1 MAHAQ
6 DHDAGFGRLLQRVR
20 RAARLTQEE
29 LAERSG
35 VAVRTISDI
44 ERGKVR
50 TAQRETARRLVTAL
64 RLTGPDQTAFEEA
77 ARGRP
82 PTDAGG
88 AGAPAPSG
96 PAGTTSE
103 GADTAPGAVAASP
116 PVTFRQVH
124 PPPTPLI
131 GRENE
136 SRAVVGTL
144 SRPDVR
150 IVTLTG
156 TGGVGKT
163 RVALAVAEAVGADFA
178 DGVCDVDLTLVSGS
192 ADVVTHLIGAAG
204 GEIRRGDVAELADVL
219 GQRRLLLLLDN
230 FEHVLPAAPAVA
242 AVLARCPNLKLLVT
256 SRVALHIRGEHEYRL
271 DPLPVPDADPP
282 SDAALLARSASVRLF
297 AWHASA
303 RRSDWRL
310 TDANAATVARI
321 CRLLDGVPLA
331 IELAAVRV
339 GLFPVDVIAQRL
351 DRRLGRIQLLTAG
364 PRDAPDR
371 QRTLAAAI
379 GWSVGL
385 LPPPAQRLLARLSV
399 FPARYTVE
407 AAELVCAGDDGRPAV
422 DVLEGLAVIGDHHLH
437 RSLADGRFAMYEAV
451 REFAAERLREL
462 GEEEAIAA
470 RHTGYVVAEAEQ
482 AAIGLAG
489 AEQEHWLERM
499 EGLRYDLPV
508 VLARVRSAG
517 DPETAVQ
524 IAGAVWRFWYG
535 RGAIADGRRWLDE
548 ALAAG
553 DPDPTDP
560 TPARHRARALNA
572 AAALGHYVGLDHAEV
587 AARYRAATVLWRRAG
602 DDVGLAGT
610 LSNLAMSQQYAND
623 PEAARRTYDEALV
636 AARRAGDERVVATAL
651 LNLGI
656 LLVQQGEPDP
666 AGPALDESLRLFQ
679 RAGNVRATADVYTAQ
694 ALLATATCRYARAE
708 RLAERSRE
716 LFLRLQDELGDTE
729 SLLVIAQAVELSGTD
744 DARARKLY
752 ETGLE
757 TCRRLGDVWGPG
769 LALVGLGRL
778 ALRRAD
784 RAAAAELADAAL
796 AHYRSLGFQ
805 TGVRIAAAL
814 RAAVESTDDPV
825 PSTDLYALL
834 PP

>member
-1 MAHAQ
+1 MLTRAH
-6 DHDAGFGRLLQRVR
+6 DHDAEFGRLLRRVR

-35 VAVRTISDI
+35 VAARTISDI

-50 TAQRETARRLVTAL
+50 TAQRETARRLAAAL
-64 RLTGPDQTAFEEA
+64 RLTGTDLTAFEET

-82 PTDAGG
+82 ATG
-88 AGAPAPSG
+88 AGPPTPPGPPTPAGATAAPETPAPS
-96 PAGTTSE
+96 
-103 GADTAPGAVAASP
+103 

-131 GRENE
+131 GREDE

-144 SRPDVR
+144 SREDVR

-163 RVALAVAEAVGADFA
+163 RVALAVAETVGADFA
-178 DGVCDVDLTLVSGS
+178 DGVCDVDLTLVSGP
-192 ADVVTHLIGAAG
+192 ADVVTHLVGAAG
-204 GEIRRGDVAELADVL
+204 GEIRRGDVAELVGVL
-219 GQRRLLLLLDN
+219 GKRRLLLLLDN
-230 FEHVLPAAPAVA
+230 FEHVLSAASAVA
-242 AVLARCPNLKLLVT
+242 AVLARCPNLKVLVT

-282 SDAALLARSASVRLF
+282 RDAALLARSAAVRLF
-297 AWHASA
+297 AWHAAA

-339 GLFPVDVIAQRL
+339 GLFPVDVIADRL
-351 DRRLGRIQLLTAG
+351 DRRLGRLRLLTAG

-407 AAELVCAGDDGRPAV
+407 AAELVCAGGDADL
-422 DVLEGLAVIGDHHLH
+422 DVLEGLAAIGDHHLH
-437 RSLADGRFAMYEAV
+437 SSLADGRFAMYEAV

-462 GEEEAIAA
+462 GEEDSTAA
-470 RHTGYVVAEAEQ
+470 RHTAYVVAEAEQ
-482 AAIGLAG
+482 AALGLAG
-489 AEQEHWLERM
+489 AEQEHWLDRM
-499 EGLRYDLPV
+499 EHLRYDLPV
-508 VLARVRSAG
+508 VLARVRVAG
-517 DPETAVQ
+517 EPETAVQ

-553 DPDPTDP
+553 DPDPVDP
-560 TPARHRARALNA
+560 TLARHRARALNA
-572 AAALGHYVGLDHAEV
+572 AAALGHYVGVEHAEV
-587 AARYRAATVLWRRAG
+587 VARYRAAVVLWRRAG

-623 PEAARRTYDEALV
+623 PAAARRTYDEALA

-656 LLVQQGEPDP
+656 LLVQESRTEL
-666 AGPALDESLRLFQ
+666 AAPALDESLRLFQ
-679 RAGNVRATADVYTAQ
+679 RAKNVRATADVYTAQ
-694 ALLATATCRYARAE
+694 ALLATATGRYAEAE
-708 RLAERSRE
+708 RLAERSRD
-716 LFLRLQDELGDTE
+716 LFRRLQDELGDTE
-729 SLLVIAQAVELSGTD
+729 SLLVIAQAVELSGAD
-744 DARARKLY
+744 DGRARRLY
-752 ETGLE
+752 ESGLE

-784 RAAAAELADAAL
+784 RSAAAELAEAAL
-796 AHYRSLGFQ
+796 AHYRSLEFQ
-805 TGVRIAAAL
+805 TGIRIAEAL
-814 RAAVESTDDPV
+814 RAAVASTDGPV
-825 PSTDLYALL
+825 PSADLYALL